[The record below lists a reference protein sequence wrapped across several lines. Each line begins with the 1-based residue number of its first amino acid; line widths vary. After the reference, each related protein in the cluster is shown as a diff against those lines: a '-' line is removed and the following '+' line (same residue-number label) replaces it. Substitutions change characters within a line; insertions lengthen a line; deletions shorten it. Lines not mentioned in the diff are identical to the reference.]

1 MVFDVRNAVLA
12 FSFAAFCLLGP
23 IALALSPRDG
33 EAVAVLARPWSAANA
48 SATVTAADGR
58 LLDLAAN
65 QLLAIAIDASPGF
78 VSRLYAAGALLVI
91 DARAAAF
98 CLRPQSSQ
106 IRTNGERA
114 HEHTS

>member
-1 MVFDVRNAVLA
+1 MRNAVLVIT
-12 FSFAAFCLLGP
+12 FAAFCLLGP

-33 EAVAVLARPWSAANA
+33 EAVAVLAMPWPGANA
-48 SATVTAADGR
+48 SATVAAADGR

-65 QLLAIAIDASPGF
+65 QRLAIAIDASPDF
-78 VSRLYAAGALLVI
+78 VWRLYAAGALLVL

-98 CLRPQSSQ
+98 CFPAAPDTS
-106 IRTNGERA
+106 RTNSERV

>member
-1 MVFDVRNAVLA
+1 MHNAVLA
-12 FSFAAFCLLGP
+12 FTFAAFCLLGP

-33 EAVAVLARPWSAANA
+33 EAVAVLAVPWWGANA
-48 SATVTAADGR
+48 SATVAAADGR

-65 QLLAIAIDASPGF
+65 QLLAIAIDGSPDF
-78 VSRLYAAGALLVI
+78 VSRLYAAGALLVV

-98 CLRPQSSQ
+98 CFPAATQTPRM
-106 IRTNGERA
+106 NGERA